1 MQRSCQSTS
10 NNSLGM
16 IFQYTY
22 MSHYL
27 RLSSLCL
34 ITSLTGLQMA
44 RQKMAII
51 MVWSAFLAFFS
62 IIVYYNWLIGIDLA
76 RLADL
81 PLDVLVESRR
91 VAERLTVLQT
101 RQEESSESRKIAIR
115 RKALLRVIP
124 SSVTSCVYA
133 CTNFVFV
140 CAATQ
145 STRICFCSF

>member
-1 MQRSCQSTS
+1 
-10 NNSLGM
+10 
-16 IFQYTY
+16 
-22 MSHYL
+22 
-27 RLSSLCL
+27 
-34 ITSLTGLQMA
+34 MA

-115 RKALLRVIP
+115 RKALLRVIL
-124 SSVTSCVYA
+124 SSVTSSCVYA
-133 CTNFVFV
+133 YLAIARTLFLWALLPSRRGYASVLF
-140 CAATQ
+140 
-145 STRICFCSF
+145 RI